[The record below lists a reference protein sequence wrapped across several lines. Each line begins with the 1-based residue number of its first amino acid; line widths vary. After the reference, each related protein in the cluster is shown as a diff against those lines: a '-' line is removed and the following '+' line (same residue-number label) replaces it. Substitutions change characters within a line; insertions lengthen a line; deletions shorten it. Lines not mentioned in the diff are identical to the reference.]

1 MAAGVDGD
9 SRPTSC
15 SSRCLG
21 FFDSFFSDL
30 QASCDHVMTFKCSH
44 RRSKGIKENLGC
56 QCEASPSG

>member
-21 FFDSFFSDL
+21 FFDSFFSGL
-30 QASCDHVMTFKCSH
+30 QASRDHVMTFKCSH
-44 RRSKGIKENLGC
+44 RRVEGSSAL
-56 QCEASPSG
+56 